1 MTKDSHTVMKI
12 LVTGSAGH
20 LGEALVRTLQQSEHT
35 VIGLDM
41 LPSPFTNRVGSIV
54 DRDFVRQSM
63 QGVNVVLHTATLH
76 KPHVLTHS
84 FQDFID
90 TNISGTN
97 NLLEEAVQ
105 AGAEAFIFTSTTS
118 TFGDAMKPLPGG
130 PATWITEAVTPIPKN
145 IYGVTKIAAEN
156 LCKLFHQRYKLPCLI
171 LRTSRFFLE
180 ADDQENT
187 RTQFVDLNA
196 KANEFLYRRVDL
208 ADIVDAHLLAIT
220 KAKELG
226 FGRYIISAT
235 TPFSE
240 ADLPGLQKNAHD
252 VVRAIY
258 PDFAEI
264 YAQQNW
270 AMFPSLDR
278 VYVNERAK
286 RDLGWQ
292 PKYDFRHVLDSIKT
306 GADFFSPLARQVG
319 SKVYHDRAFEKGPY
333 PAEQGK

>member
-1 MTKDSHTVMKI
+1 MKI

-20 LGEALVRTLQQSEHT
+20 LGEALVRTLQQTEHE
-35 VIGLDM
+35 VIGLDI
-41 LPSPFTNRVGSIV
+41 LPSAFTSRVGSIV
-54 DRDFVRQSM
+54 DRHFVRQCM
-63 QGVNVVLHTATLH
+63 QGVNVVLHAATLH

-90 TNISGTN
+90 TNISGTT

-105 AGAEAFIFTSTTS
+105 AGVEAFIFTSTTS
-118 TFGDAMKPLPGG
+118 AFGDAMKPLPGG

-180 ADDQENT
+180 ADDQEAT

-208 ADIVDAHLLAIT
+208 ADIVDAHLLAMT
-220 KAKELG
+220 KAKALG

-240 ADLPGLQKNAHD
+240 ADLLGLQKNAHD
-252 VVRAIY
+252 VVSGIY

-278 VYVNERAK
+278 VYVNELARQ
-286 RDLGWQ
+286 DLGWQ
-292 PKYDFRHVLDSIKT
+292 PKYDFRHVLDSIKA

-319 SKVYHDRAFEKGPY
+319 SKVYHDWAFGEEPY

>member
-1 MTKDSHTVMKI
+1 MKI

-20 LGEALVRTLQQSEHT
+20 LGEALVRTLQASEYT
-35 VIGLDM
+35 VIGLDI
-41 LPSPFTNRVGSIV
+41 LPSPFTRLVGSIV
-54 DRDFVRQSM
+54 DRNFVRQCM
-63 QGVNVVLHTATLH
+63 QGIDVVLHAATLH

-105 AGAEAFIFTSTTS
+105 AGVKTFIFTSTTS

-130 PATWITEAVTPIPKN
+130 PATWITEEVNPIPKN

-180 ADDQENT
+180 ADDQEST
-187 RTQFVDLNA
+187 RSQFADLNA

-208 ADIVDAHLLAIT
+208 ADIVDAHLLAID
-220 KAKELG
+220 KAKDIG
-226 FGRYIISAT
+226 FGRYILSST
-235 TPFSE
+235 TPFGP
-240 ADLPGLQKNAHD
+240 ADLNGLQKNAHD
-252 VVRAIY
+252 VVSELY

-264 YAQQNW
+264 YAKQNW
-270 AMFPSLDR
+270 VMFPSLDR
-278 VYVNERAK
+278 VYVNEQAR

-292 PKYDFRHVLDSIKT
+292 PKYDFRHVLDSIKA
-306 GADFFSPLARQVG
+306 GVDFFSPLARQVG
-319 SKVYHDRAFEKGPY
+319 SKVYHDKAFETGPY
-333 PAEQGK
+333 PAEQGR

>member
-1 MTKDSHTVMKI
+1 MKI

-20 LGEALVRTLQQSEHT
+20 LGEALVRTLQRTKHE
-35 VIGLDM
+35 VIGLDI
-41 LPSPFTNRVGSIV
+41 LPSAFTSRVGSIV

-63 QGVNVVLHTATLH
+63 QGVDVVLHTATLH

-105 AGAEAFIFTSTTS
+105 AGVEAFIFTSTTS

-156 LCKLFHQRYKLPCLI
+156 LCKLFHQRYNLPCLI

-187 RTQFVDLNA
+187 RTQFADLNA

-208 ADIVDAHLLAIT
+208 ADIVDAHLLAMN
-220 KAKELG
+220 KAKDLG

-235 TPFSE
+235 TPFSQ
-240 ADLPGLQKNAHD
+240 ADLMGLQKKAHD
-252 VVRAIY
+252 VVSGIY
-258 PDFAEI
+258 PDFDKI
-264 YAQQNW
+264 YARQSW
-270 AMFPSLDR
+270 AMFSKLDR
-278 VYVNERAK
+278 VYVNEQAR

-319 SKVYHDRAFEKGPY
+319 SKVYHDRAFGEGLY

>member
-1 MTKDSHTVMKI
+1 MKI

-35 VIGLDM
+35 TIGLDI
-41 LPSPFTNRVGSIV
+41 LPSPFTAQVGSIV
-54 DRDFVRQSM
+54 DRNFVRQCM
-63 QGVNVVLHTATLH
+63 QGVDVVLHAATLH

-90 TNISGTN
+90 TNISGTT

-105 AGAEAFIFTSTTS
+105 AGVETFIFTSTTS
-118 TFGDAMKPLPGG
+118 TFGDAMKALPGG
-130 PATWITEAVTPIPKN
+130 PATWITEEVTPIPKN

-156 LCKLFHQRYKLPCLI
+156 LCKLFHHRYKLPCLI

-187 RTQFVDLNA
+187 RTQYADLNA

-208 ADIVDAHLLAIT
+208 ADIVDAHLLAMSR
-220 KAKELG
+220 AKELG

-235 TPFSE
+235 TPFGQE
-240 ADLPGLQKNAHD
+240 DLSGLQKNAHD
-252 VVRAIY
+252 IVSRIY

-264 YAQQNW
+264 YAQQHW
-270 AMFPSLDR
+270 AMFPNLDR
-278 VYVNERAK
+278 VYVNELAR

-292 PKYDFRHVLDSIKT
+292 PKYNFRHVLDSIKA
-306 GADFFSPLARQVG
+306 GVDFFSPLARLVG
-319 SKVYHDRAFEKGPY
+319 SKVYHDRAFDKGPY

>member
-1 MTKDSHTVMKI
+1 MKI

-20 LGEALVRTLQQSEHT
+20 LGEALVRTLHQTEHS
-35 VIGLDM
+35 VIGLDI
-41 LPSPFTNRVGSIV
+41 LPSPFTSQVGSIV
-54 DRDFVRQSM
+54 DRNFVRRCM
-63 QGVNVVLHTATLH
+63 QGIDVVLHAATLH

-97 NLLEEAVQ
+97 NLLEEAMLAGVQ
-105 AGAEAFIFTSTTS
+105 AFIFTSTTS

-130 PATWITEAVTPIPKN
+130 PATWITEEVNPIPKN

-156 LCKLFHQRYKLPCLI
+156 LCKLFHQRYQLPCLI

-180 ADDQENT
+180 ADDQEST
-187 RTQFVDLNA
+187 RTQFTDLNA

-208 ADIVDAHLLAIT
+208 ADIVDAHLLAMG
-220 KAKELG
+220 KARDIG

-235 TPFSE
+235 TPFGPT
-240 ADLPGLQKNAHD
+240 DLKDLQKSAHD
-252 VVRAIY
+252 VVSRIY

-270 AMFPSLDR
+270 QMFPSLDR
-278 VYVNERAK
+278 VYVNEQAR
-286 RDLGWQ
+286 RDLDWQ
-292 PKYDFRHVLDSIKT
+292 PKYDFRHVLDSIKA
-306 GADFFSPLARQVG
+306 GVDFFSPLARQVG
-319 SKVYHDRAFEKGPY
+319 SKVYHDRAFDKGPY
-333 PAEQGK
+333 PAEQGR

>member
-1 MTKDSHTVMKI
+1 MKI

-20 LGEALVRTLQQSEHT
+20 LGEALVRTLQQSEHNA
-35 VIGLDM
+35 IGLDI
-41 LPSPFTNRVGSIV
+41 LPSPFTSRVGSIV

-63 QGVNVVLHTATLH
+63 QGIDVVLHAATLH

-97 NLLEEAVQ
+97 NLLEEAIQ
-105 AGAEAFIFTSTTS
+105 AGVKTFIFTSTTS

-130 PATWITEAVTPIPKN
+130 PATWITEEVTPIPKN

-171 LRTSRFFLE
+171 LRTSRFFPE
-180 ADDQENT
+180 ADDQEAT
-187 RTQFVDLNA
+187 RSQFVDLNA

-208 ADIVDAHLLAIT
+208 ADIVDAHLLAMN
-220 KAKELG
+220 KAEDLG

-235 TPFSE
+235 TPFSPE
-240 ADLPGLQKNAHD
+240 DLMGLQKNAHD
-252 VVRAIY
+252 VVSKIY

-278 VYVNERAK
+278 VYVNERAM

-292 PKYDFRHVLDSIKT
+292 PKYDFRHVLDSIKA
-306 GADFFSPLARQVG
+306 GVDFFGPLARQVG
-319 SKVYHDRAFEKGPY
+319 SKVYHDRVFEEGPY
-333 PAEQGK
+333 TAEQGR

>member
-1 MTKDSHTVMKI
+1 MKI
-12 LVTGSAGH
+12 LVTGSTGH
-20 LGEALVRTLQQSEHT
+20 LGEALVRTLQASEHE

-41 LPSPFTNRVGSIV
+41 LPSPFTSRVGSIV

-105 AGAEAFIFTSTTS
+105 AGVEAFIFTSTTS

-130 PATWITEAVTPIPKN
+130 PATWITEAVNPIPKN

-156 LCKLFHQRYKLPCLI
+156 LCKLFHQRYNLPCLI

-187 RTQFVDLNA
+187 RTQFVDRNA

-220 KAKELG
+220 KAKALG

-235 TPFSE
+235 APFSE
-240 ADLPGLQKNAHD
+240 ADLLDLQKNAHD
-252 VVRAIY
+252 VVRGIF

-278 VYVNERAK
+278 VYVNELAR

-319 SKVYHDRAFEKGPY
+319 SKVYHDQAFEKGPY

>member
-1 MTKDSHTVMKI
+1 MKI

-20 LGEALVRTLQQSEHT
+20 LGEALVRTLQQTGHS
-35 VIGLDM
+35 VMGLDI
-41 LPSPFTNRVGSIV
+41 LPSPFTSQVGSIV
-54 DRDFVRQSM
+54 DQNFVRQCM
-63 QGVNVVLHTATLH
+63 QGVDIVLHAATLH

-84 FQDFID
+84 IQDFID

-97 NLLEEAVQ
+97 NLLEEANL
-105 AGAEAFIFTSTTS
+105 AGVKAFIFTSTTS

-130 PATWITEAVTPIPKN
+130 PATWITEELNPIPKN
-145 IYGVTKIAAEN
+145 IYGLTKIAAEN

-180 ADDQENT
+180 ADDQEST
-187 RTQFVDLNA
+187 RSQFVDLNA

-208 ADIVDAHLLAIT
+208 ADIVDAHLLAMT
-220 KAKELG
+220 RAKDLG

-235 TPFSE
+235 APFSP
-240 ADLPGLQKNAHD
+240 ADLKDLQKNAHD
-252 VVRAIY
+252 VVSGIY

-264 YAQQNW
+264 YARQNW

-278 VYVNERAK
+278 VYVNEHAR

-292 PKYDFRHVLDSIKT
+292 PKYDFRHVLDSIKA
-306 GADFFSPLARQVG
+306 GMDFFSPLARQVG
-319 SKVYHDRAFEKGPY
+319 SKVYHDRVFDTGPY
-333 PAEQGK
+333 PAEQGR